1 MFHDFFTSGGF
12 EEHAHGGHPGMRG
25 QRGPQ
30 EEVDTDTLYEL
41 LKLEKNATQREV
53 KRGWR
58 KAAKIHHPDRGGD
71 EETYKKCEQAYD
83 ILGDEEKRR
92 LYDQGGLEAVKNGGH
107 MPTNIFDLFSN
118 GGRQSRPRVQKP
130 APIKKKITL
139 DLEDVHEGPLKIVVV
154 NVRSASEKV
163 VCERCNGRGAVT
175 ETTRRGYMVFQTQ
188 RECPRCNGRGVS
200 YKDERTIKKNLEVY
214 VPRGVQNGDKEKLE
228 GEGHD
233 LPGMATGD
241 VLIIWEVKTHPLW
254 NRIQA
259 DLAIEREITLTEALC
274 GYNFNIRS
282 IVRGEWLSIRNE
294 PGTTVQ
300 PNDVI
305 KIQNQGLYQQG
316 GGNNRGNVYIKFKV
330 VLPTSGSLS
339 ENQRSDLSNLL
350 SAVNYSMNAAS
361 TMNDTRVIS
370 AGDRVRLTGLVNHP
384 QLNGMEGSV
393 SEATN
398 TKAGQYAVRLV
409 NGQTVA
415 VRAELLEHVEELEVD
430 EDALNEQPQ
439 EDDFIEDCTG
449 ELIEDMET
457 VKHTPAVHPSHNN
470 YDSDEEN
477 AEGGIGCRQ
486 M

>member
-1 MFHDFFTSGGF
+1 MFHDFFTQGGF
-12 EEHAHGGHPGMRG
+12 EEHGHPGMRRA
-25 QRGPQ
+25 QQ
-30 EEVDTDTLYEL
+30 EDVDTDSLYEL
-41 LKLEKNATQREV
+41 LGVEKNATQREI
-53 KRGWR
+53 KRAWR

-71 EETYKKCEQAYD
+71 EETYKKCEQAND

-118 GGRQSRPRVQKP
+118 GGPSRGRQRVQKP

-139 DLEDVHEGPLKIVVV
+139 DLEDVHEGPMKTITVS
-154 NVRSASEKV
+154 VRSASEKL

-200 YKDERTIKKNLEVY
+200 YKDERTIKKQLEVY
-214 VPRGVQNGDKEKLE
+214 VPRGVVNGDKEKLE

-241 VLIIWEVKTHPLW
+241 VLIIWEIKTHPLW

-282 IVRGEWLSIRNE
+282 IVRGEWLNIRNE
-294 PGTTVQ
+294 PGQTVQ

-305 KIQNQGLYQQG
+305 KIENQGLYQQG

-330 VLPTSGSLS
+330 VLPSSGSLS
-339 ENQRSDLSNLL
+339 ENQRSELSNILGG
-350 SAVNYSMNAAS
+350 ANYSMNVAS
-361 TMNDTRVIS
+361 TMNDTRTIS
-370 AGDRVRLTGLVNHP
+370 SGDRVRLTGLVNHP
-384 QLNGMEGSV
+384 QLNGMEGTV

-430 EDALNEQPQ
+430 EAALNEQPA
-439 EDDFIEDCTG
+439 EDDFIEECTG
-449 ELIEDMET
+449 VIIEDMET

-470 YDSDEEN
+470 YDSDEEQ
-477 AEGGIGCRQ
+477 EGGIGCRQ